1 MSFKLTYATMFNPP
15 ADMHRRFDAA
25 LAEVNRSLGATHALY
40 INGED
45 RDSARHDTRRSPIDQ
60 RRVLGHFPLASV
72 ADANDAM
79 AAAQAAFPSW
89 RAIPMVERVRLLKRV
104 ATLIEERVYHIAA
117 ALTLEVGKNRME
129 ALGEVQETADFFN
142 LYADDFVRQNGFD
155 HALPDDPLPDFRSHN
170 RSVMKPYGV
179 WVVIAP
185 YNFPFALAGGP
196 VAAALITGNTVVL
209 KTASDTP
216 WSGRLLADCLR
227 DAGIPRGVFNY
238 LNGGGSVVGETLLQH
253 ANTAGIT
260 FTGSFDVGMHIYRS
274 VANGE
279 YPRPC
284 VTEMGGK
291 NACIVTANAD
301 LERAA
306 DGIVRSAYGLSGQ
319 KCSAVSRIY
328 VDDKVADALIEK
340 LRKKIAAIT
349 IGDPSRQENWL
360 GPVTTANAMQNYQRY
375 SKQLTESGGRIVCGG
390 QRLTD
395 GGLAH
400 GYFVAPTLAE
410 APATHPLFA
419 EEMFVPIAMLCRVRD
434 RTEAVRLANDSRFG
448 LTAGCYGN
456 DEDAA
461 YFFDNIEA
469 GVTYVNRP
477 QGATTGAWPG
487 YQPFGGWKGS
497 GSSGKGI
504 ASFYYLAQYQREQS
518 QTKVE

>member
-15 ADMHRRFDAA
+15 ADVHRRFDAA

-45 RDSARHDTRRSPIDQ
+45 HDSARHDMRRSPIDQ

-129 ALGEVQETADFFN
+129 GLGE
-142 LYADDFVRQNGFD
+142 
-155 HALPDDPLPDFRSHN
+155 
-170 RSVMKPYGV
+170 
-179 WVVIAP
+179 
-185 YNFPFALAGGP
+185 GP

-238 LNGGGSVVGETLLQH
+238 LNGRGSVVGETLLKH

-274 VANGE
+274 MANGG

-328 VDDKVADALIEK
+328 VDDKVADASIEK

-360 GPVTTANAMQNYQRY
+360 GPVTTANALQNYQRY
-375 SKQLTESGGRIVCGG
+375 SKQLTESGGRVVCGG

-434 RTEAVRLANDSRFG
+434 RSEAIRLANDSRFG

-456 DEDAA
+456 EEDAA
-461 YFFDNIEA
+461 YFFENIEA

-504 ASFYYLAQYQREQS
+504 ASFYYLAQYLREQS

>member
-1 MSFKLTYATMFNPP
+1 MNFKLTYATMFNPP
-15 ADMHRRFDAA
+15 VEMHTRFDAA
-25 LAEVNRSLGATHALY
+25 LAGLNRSLGATHALY

-45 RDSARHDTRRSPIDQ
+45 RVTAKHDTRRSPIDQ
-60 RRVLGHFPLASV
+60 RRVLGHFSLATV
-72 ADANDAM
+72 DDVNDAM
-79 AAAQAAFPSW
+79 AAAQAAFSGW
-89 RAIPMVERVRLLKRV
+89 RAAPMAERARLLKRV
-104 ATLIEERVYHIAA
+104 AALIEERVYQIGA
-117 ALTLEVGKNRME
+117 ALALEVGKNRME
-129 ALGEVQETADFFN
+129 ALGETQETADFFN
-142 LYADDFVRQNGFD
+142 LYADDYVRHNGFD
-155 HALPDDPLPDFRSHN
+155 NPLPDDPLPDFRSHN
-170 RSVMKPYGV
+170 RSVMKPYGI

-227 DAGIPRGVFNY
+227 DAGIPPGVFNY
-238 LNGGGSVVGETLLQH
+238 LNGSGKVVGETLVKH
-253 ANTAGIT
+253 PNTAGIT
-260 FTGSFDVGMHIYRS
+260 FTGSVDVGMQIYRNMAS
-274 VANGE
+274 GL

-284 VTEMGGK
+284 IAEMGGK

-301 LERAA
+301 LQKAA
-306 DGIVRSAYGLSGQ
+306 DGIARSAYGLSGQ

-328 VDDKVADALIEK
+328 VDHKVADALIEK
-340 LRKKIAAIT
+340 LREKIAAIN
-349 IGDPSRQENWL
+349 IGDPTLQKNWL
-360 GPVTTANAMQNYQRY
+360 GPVTTGSALKNYERY
-375 SKQLTESGGRIVCGG
+375 SKQLTEKGARILSGGK
-390 QRLTD
+390 RLTE
-395 GGLAH
+395 GELAH

-410 APATHPLFA
+410 APADHPLFF
-419 EEMFVPIAMLCRVRD
+419 EEMFVPIAMICRVRD

-448 LTAGCYGN
+448 LTAGCFGN
-456 DEDAA
+456 DDDVA

-469 GVTYVNRP
+469 GVTYANRP